1 MLHQDVRHFKK
12 NSANLSKYFNFGENK
27 RKREK
32 EENHTVVPPYPR
44 FHFPW
49 FQLPVVPVSSIQ
61 PQLENINWKISEV
74 IHRI

>member
-1 MLHQDVRHFKK
+1 MTGILKK
-12 NSANLSKYFNFGENK
+12 NSANLPKYFNFGENK

-32 EENHTVVPPYPR
+32 EENNTVAPPYPR

-49 FQLPVVPVSSIQ
+49 SQLPVVPVSSIQ
-61 PQLENINWKISEV
+61 PQLETINWKISEV